1 MTEAGKSSLTAAS
14 LVAAGSDPPAAATAW
29 HTLSAAEAVALLG
42 SDAGAGL
49 TSDEAAARLATHGA
63 NELKAAERGGVLK
76 MFLGQ
81 FNDFMIWIL
90 MGAVALSAIE
100 GQVPEAIAITAIL
113 LLNGVLGFVQEYR
126 AERAMEALKQMAAP
140 TAAVV
145 RDGVE
150 LSVPAHELVPGDI
163 VLLTSG
169 DKIPADGRL
178 LETAA
183 LRVEEASLTGES
195 LPVHK
200 HSEALADPSLT
211 LGDRTDMVFAGTSVT
226 IGRGRVLIT
235 STGQGTEMGRIA
247 DLLAEQEEEHTP
259 LQKELRVVGKRI
271 AVGVLV
277 VAGIVFVQ
285 GMLRVLT
292 SPGGQ
297 GTWEKALTVNLLL
310 AISLAVAAIPEGL
323 PAIVTVSLSL
333 GVRLM
338 AQRNAIVRKLH
349 AVETLG
355 STTFICTDKTGT
367 LTRNEMVV
375 RRMLVGTDRADI
387 LPDWALCPAENVPNH
402 EDRELLL
409 AIAASCNDARFG
421 AEGRLVGDPTE
432 TALIVAADNLT
443 EERIRPARV
452 AEIPFDSE
460 RKRMTTV
467 HELGG
472 TRVAYVKGAPDIV
485 LALCAQA
492 RVAGETVPVTPDLLT
507 RLHAVNEEFASTGH
521 RTLAFA
527 MRELATDTALD
538 EASVER
544 DLTYVGIL
552 GMVDPPR
559 AEVPAAIEACHK
571 AGIHVA
577 MVTGDHALTARA
589 IGAEIG
595 LLEGKRVVTGVEL
608 EAMSDDELYASVEDI
623 RIYARVNPE
632 HKLRIVDALKRHG
645 HVVAMTGDGV
655 NDAPALK
662 KADIGVAM
670 GMVGTDVSR
679 EAADM
684 VLADDDF
691 ATIVTAIRFGRTVF
705 GNIRKFILFLLSCNV
720 SEVLIVFLGSFLIDK
735 PVLLPLQL
743 LWNNL
748 ITDGLPAL
756 ALGVD
761 PASPRVMD
769 QPPRSADEGILTR
782 SNQVQVLTQGALIT
796 AGALG
801 VYVYGEWF
809 MPNHSYQLG
818 QTMLLT
824 TMVLTQL
831 LHAFSFRSTTR
842 SIFSPESLR
851 NRWLLLAAA
860 GSFAAHLAVL
870 YVPAIA
876 RIFKTVPLGVG
887 EWGAVLV
894 ACLVPLLL
902 IDAVKV
908 ISGRRQAA

>member
-1 MTEAGKSSLTAAS
+1 MFDPSKTAATPWHVTEAE
-14 LVAAGSDPPAAATAW
+14 AAA
-29 HTLSAAEAVALLG
+29 ALLTC
-42 SDAGAGL
+42 DPATGL
-49 TSDEAAARLATHGA
+49 TGEEAAARLALVGP
-63 NELKAAERGGVLK
+63 NQLRPAERGGALR
-76 MFLGQ
+76 MFVGQ

-150 LSVPAHELVPGDI
+150 TSVPADTLVPGDV

-169 DKIPADGRL
+169 DKVPADGRL
-178 LETAA
+178 LEAAA

-195 LPVHK
+195 VPVQK
-200 HSEALADPSLT
+200 HAEVRCELDST
-211 LGDRTDMVFAGTSVT
+211 LGDRTSMVFAGTNVSV
-226 IGRGRVLIT
+226 GRGRVLVT
-235 STGQGTEMGRIA
+235 GTGQGTEMGRIA
-247 DLLAEQEEEHTP
+247 DLLAEQEDDETP
-259 LQKELRVVGKRI
+259 LQKELHVVGRRI
-271 AVGVLV
+271 AVAVLV
-277 VAGIVFVQ
+277 VAAIVFLQ
-285 GMLRVLT
+285 GMTRVLLG
-292 SPGGQ
+292 PGG
-297 GTWEKALTVNLLL
+297 GGWVEALTVNLLV

-375 RRMLVGTDRADI
+375 RRMIVGTDRADV
-387 LPDWALCPAENVPNH
+387 LPDWAVSPAERTPH
-402 EDRELLL
+402 TEDRDLLL
-409 AIAASCNDARFG
+409 TIAASCNDTRFAADG
-421 AEGRLVGDPTE
+421 ALVGDPTE
-432 TALIVAADNLT
+432 TALVVAADNLAH
-443 EERIRPARV
+443 ERLRPARIE
-452 AEIPFDSE
+452 EIPFDSE

-467 HELGG
+467 HQVDGR
-472 TRVAYVKGAPDIV
+472 RVAYVKGGPDIV
-485 LALCAQA
+485 LALCTTA
-492 RVAGETVPVTPDLLT
+492 RIAGETVALDDAL
-507 RLHAVNEEFASTGH
+507 RSRIHDMNEELAATGH
-521 RTLAFA
+521 RTLVFA
-527 MRELATDTALD
+527 MRDLAADETID
-538 EASVER
+538 EASTER

-577 MVTGDHALTARA
+577 MVTGDHALTAKA

-595 LLEGKRVVTGVEL
+595 LLEGKRVVTGAEL
-608 EAMSDDELYASVEDI
+608 ETMTDDDLYQAVEDI

-632 HKLRIVDALKRHG
+632 HKLRIVDALKRRG
-645 HVVAMTGDGV
+645 HIVAMTGDGV

-670 GMVGTDVSR
+670 GRVGTDVSR

-691 ATIVTAIRFGRTVF
+691 ATIVTAVRFGRTVF
-705 GNIRKFILFLLSCNV
+705 ANIRKFILFLLSCNA
-720 SEVLIVFLGSFLIDK
+720 SEVLIVFVGSFLIDK

-748 ITDGLPAL
+748 VTDGLPAL

-761 PASPRVMD
+761 PASPRVME
-769 QPPRSADEGILTR
+769 QPPRSANEGILTR
-782 SNQVQVLTQGALIT
+782 ANQTQVIAQGALIT
-796 AGALG
+796 VGALG
-801 VYVYGEWF
+801 VYIWGEWF
-809 MPNHSYQLG
+809 MPQHSYQLG

-831 LHAFSFRSTTR
+831 LHSLSFRSSTR
-842 SIFSPESLR
+842 SVFGAESLR
-851 NRWLLLAAA
+851 NRWLLLAVA
-860 GSFAAHLAVL
+860 GSFAAHLAVI
-870 YVPAIA
+870 YVPQIA
-876 RIFKTVPLGVG
+876 KVFGTVPLGLE
-887 EWGAVLV
+887 EWAAVAV
-894 ACLVPLLL
+894 ASIVPLAAM
-902 IDAVKV
+902 DALKV
-908 ISGRRQAA
+908 ISARRRASSDR

>member
-1 MTEAGKSSLTAAS
+1 
-14 LVAAGSDPPAAATAW
+14 
-29 HTLSAAEAVALLG
+29 
-42 SDAGAGL
+42 
-49 TSDEAAARLATHGA
+49 
-63 NELKAAERGGVLK
+63 

-81 FNDFMIWIL
+81 FNDFMISIL

-100 GQVPEAIAITAIL
+100 GQVPEAVAITAIL

-140 TAAVV
+140 TAAVM

-150 LSVPAHELVPGDI
+150 ASVTASSIVPGDV
-163 VLLTSG
+163 VLLASG

-178 LETAA
+178 LEAAA

-195 LPVHK
+195 APVHK
-200 HSEALADPSLT
+200 HTDALADASLT
-211 LGDRTDMVFAGTSVT
+211 LGDRTGMVFAGTSVA
-226 IGRGRVLIT
+226 IGRGRMLVT
-235 STGQGTEMGRIA
+235 ATGQCTEMGRIA

-271 AVGVLV
+271 ALAVLV
-277 VAGIVFVQ
+277 VAAIVFVQ
-285 GMLRVLT
+285 GMARVALT
-292 SPGGQ
+292 PGGG
-297 GTWEKALTVNLLL
+297 GTWVEALTINLLV

-375 RRMLVGTDRADI
+375 RRMLVGTDSAEV
-387 LPDWALCPAENVPNH
+387 LPDWAIQPAGAVPDH
-402 EDRELLL
+402 RDRELLL
-409 AIAASCNDARFG
+409 TIAAACNDTRFG
-421 AEGRLVGDPTE
+421 ADGRLVGDPTE
-432 TALIVAADNLT
+432 TALVVAADNLT
-443 EERIRPARV
+443 EDRVRPARV

-467 HELGG
+467 HQLDGG
-472 TRVAYVKGAPDIV
+472 LVAYVKGAPDIV
-485 LALCAQA
+485 LGLCTRA
-492 RVAGETVPVTPDLLT
+492 RIAGQTVPLTPELLA
-507 RLHAVNEEFASTGH
+507 RIHDANEEFAATGH
-521 RTLAFA
+521 RTLVFA
-527 MRELATDTALD
+527 ARDLAADEPVD
-538 EASVER
+538 EAATER
-544 DLTYVGIL
+544 DLTYIGIL
-552 GMVDPPR
+552 GLVDPPR
-559 AEVPAAIEACHK
+559 PEVPAAIEACHK

-577 MVTGDHALTARA
+577 MVTGDHALTAKA

-595 LLEGKRVVTGVEL
+595 LLEGKRVVTGTEL
-608 EAMSDDELYASVEDI
+608 EAMSDDELYEAVEDI

-632 HKLRIVDALKRHG
+632 HKLRIVDALKKHG

-662 KADIGVAM
+662 KADIGIAM
-670 GMVGTDVSR
+670 GKVGTDVSR

-705 GNIRKFILFLLSCNV
+705 ANIRKFILFLLSCNV

-748 ITDGLPAL
+748 VTDGLPAL

-761 PASPRVMD
+761 PASPRVME
-769 QPPRSADEGILTR
+769 QRPRSADEGILTKP
-782 SNQVQVLTQGALIT
+782 NQIQIVTQGALIT

-831 LHAFSFRSTTR
+831 LHSFSFRSTTR
-842 SIFSPESLR
+842 SVFSAESLK
-851 NRWLLLAAA
+851 NRWLVLAGV

-870 YVPAIA
+870 YAAPISAV
-876 RIFKTVPLGVG
+876 FKTVPLGVT
-887 EWGAVLV
+887 EWAAVIV
-894 ACLVPLLL
+894 ASLVPLAI
-902 IDAVKV
+902 IDGVKV
-908 ISGRRQAA
+908 LGSRRQAVAVR

>member
-1 MTEAGKSSLTAAS
+1 MTDSAKPAGTDTTRL
-14 LVAAGSDPPAAATAW
+14 W
-29 HTLSAAEAVALLG
+29 HTLTADAAVALLG
-42 SDAGAGL
+42 SDPDAGL
-49 TSDEAAARLATHGA
+49 TSAEAAARLVSHGP
-63 NELKAAERGGVLK
+63 NLLKPAERGGALR
-76 MFLGQ
+76 MFVGQ

-126 AERAMEALKQMAAP
+126 AERAMDALKQMAAP

-145 RDGVE
+145 RDGAE
-150 LSVPAHELVPGDI
+150 TSVTADALVPGDV

-169 DKIPADGRL
+169 DRIPADGRL
-178 LETAA
+178 LEAAA

-195 LPVHK
+195 APVHK
-200 HSEALADPSLT
+200 HTEALGDPSLAI
-211 LGDRTDMVFAGTSVT
+211 GDRTDMVFAGTSVS

-235 STGQGTEMGRIA
+235 STGQATEMGRIA
-247 DLLAEQEEEHTP
+247 DLLADQEEEHTP
-259 LQKELRVVGKRI
+259 LQKELRVVGKRLAI
-271 AVGVLV
+271 AVLI
-277 VAGIVFVQ
+277 VAAIVFVQ
-285 GMLRVLT
+285 GMARVFLT
-292 SPGGQ
+292 PGAES
-297 GTWEKALTVNLLL
+297 TWMNALTVNLLV

-387 LPDWALCPAENVPNH
+387 LPDWALCPAADIPNH

-409 AIAASCNDARFG
+409 TIAASCNDARFG
-421 AEGRLVGDPTE
+421 AEGQLVGDPTE

-460 RKRMTTV
+460 RKRMATV
-467 HELGG
+467 HEIGG
-472 TRVAYVKGAPDIV
+472 ARVAYVKGAPDIV
-485 LALCAQA
+485 LALCSSA
-492 RVAGETVPVTPDLLT
+492 RVAGATVPMTAGLLSHV
-507 RLHAVNEEFASTGH
+507 HAVNEEFAATGH
-521 RTLAFA
+521 RTLVFA
-527 MRELATDTALD
+527 MRDLPEDAPLD
-538 EASVER
+538 EDSVER

-559 AEVPAAIEACHK
+559 PEVPAAIEACHK

-577 MVTGDHALTARA
+577 MVTGDHALTAKA

-595 LLEGKRVVTGVEL
+595 LLEGKRVVSGSEL
-608 EAMSDDELYASVEDI
+608 EAMSDEDLYAAVEDI

-632 HKLRIVDALKRHG
+632 HKLRIVDALKRRG

-662 KADIGVAM
+662 RADIGIAM
-670 GMVGTDVSR
+670 GKVGTDVSR

-705 GNIRKFILFLLSCNV
+705 ANIRKFILFLLSCNV

-748 ITDGLPAL
+748 VTDGLPAL

-761 PASPRVMD
+761 PASPRVME
-769 QPPRSADEGILTR
+769 QKPRSADEGILTKPT
-782 SNQVQVLTQGALIT
+782 QLQIVVQGALIT

-801 VYVYGEWF
+801 VYIWGEWF
-809 MPNHSYQLG
+809 MPQHSYELG

-831 LHAFSFRSTTR
+831 LHSFSFRSSTR
-842 SIFSPESLR
+842 SVFSAESSK
-851 NRWLLLAAA
+851 NRWLLLAVA

-870 YVPAIA
+870 YVPAISTV
-876 RIFKTVPLGVG
+876 FKTVPLGLE

-894 ACLVPLLL
+894 ASFVPVAL
-902 IDAVKV
+902 IDLVKV
-908 ISGRRQAA
+908 TAARRRTAV

>member
-1 MTEAGKSSLTAAS
+1 MLDTAKTTETTWHVL
-14 LVAAGSDPPAAATAW
+14 PAD
-29 HTLSAAEAVALLG
+29 EAVALLG
-42 SDAGAGL
+42 SDALAGL
-49 TSDEAAARLATHGA
+49 ASDEAAERLASLGP
-63 NELKAAERGGVLK
+63 NELKPAERGGALK

-140 TAAVV
+140 TAAVL
-145 RDGVE
+145 RDGSEV
-150 LSVPAHELVPGDI
+150 SVTASTLVPGDI

-178 LETAA
+178 LEAAA

-195 LPVHK
+195 APVHK
-200 HSEALADPSLT
+200 HTDALADASLC
-211 LGDRTDMVFAGTSVT
+211 LGDRTGMVFAGTSVAV
-226 IGRGRVLIT
+226 GRGRMIVT
-235 STGQGTEMGRIA
+235 ATGQGTEMGRIA
-247 DLLAEQEEEHTP
+247 DLLAEQEEEQTP

-271 AVGVLV
+271 ALAVLV
-277 VAGIVFVQ
+277 VAAIVFVQ
-285 GMLRVLT
+285 GMARVAFT
-292 SPGGQ
+292 PGGC
-297 GTWEKALTVNLLL
+297 GTWVEALTINLLV

-375 RRMLVGTDRADI
+375 RRMLVGTDRADV
-387 LPDWALCPAENVPNH
+387 LPDWAIQPAQGVPNH
-402 EDRELLL
+402 QDRELLL
-409 AIAASCNDARFG
+409 TIAAACNDTRFG
-421 AEGRLVGDPTE
+421 AEGQLVGDPTE
-432 TALIVAADNLT
+432 TALVVAADNLT
-443 EERIRPARV
+443 DERVRPARV

-467 HELGG
+467 HELDG
-472 TRVAYVKGAPDIV
+472 RLVAYVKGAPDIV
-485 LALCAQA
+485 LGLCTRA
-492 RVAGETVPVTPDLLT
+492 RIAGETVPLTSELLS
-507 RLHAVNEEFASTGH
+507 RILDSNEEFAATGH
-521 RTLAFA
+521 RTLVFA
-527 MRELATDTALD
+527 TRELSADETID
-538 EASVER
+538 EATTER
-544 DLTYVGIL
+544 DLTYIGIL

-559 AEVPAAIEACHK
+559 PEVPAAIEACHK

-577 MVTGDHALTARA
+577 MVTGDHALTAKA

-595 LLEGKRVVTGVEL
+595 LLEGKRVVTGGEL
-608 EAMSDDELYASVEDI
+608 EAMSDDELYEAVEDI

-662 KADIGVAM
+662 KADIGIAM
-670 GMVGTDVSR
+670 GKVGTDVSR

-691 ATIVTAIRFGRTVF
+691 ATIVTAVRFGRTVF

-748 ITDGLPAL
+748 VTDGLPAL

-761 PASPRVMD
+761 PASPRVME
-769 QPPRSADEGILTR
+769 QSPRSAEEGILTR
-782 SNQVQVLTQGALIT
+782 PNQVQVLTQGALIT

-809 MPNHSYQLG
+809 MPHHSYQLG

-831 LHAFSFRSTTR
+831 LHSFSFRSTTR
-842 SIFSPESLR
+842 SVFSTASFR
-851 NRWLLLAAA
+851 NRWLVLAAV

-870 YVPAIA
+870 YVAPISAVF
-876 RIFKTVPLGVG
+876 RTVPLGVT
-887 EWGAVLV
+887 EWAAVIV
-894 ACLVPLLL
+894 ASLVPLAI
-902 IDAVKV
+902 IDTVKV
-908 ISGRRQAA
+908 LGARRRSALAA

>member
-1 MTEAGKSSLTAAS
+1 MNQAGKPPVVAAS
-14 LVAAGSDPPAAATAW
+14 GVATGSPPPAAATVW
-29 HTLSAAEAVALLG
+29 HTLSVADAIERLG
-42 SDAGAGL
+42 SDADAGL
-49 TSDEAAARLATHGA
+49 TSDESAARLASYGP
-63 NELKAAERGGVLK
+63 NLLKAAERGGALK

-90 MGAVALSAIE
+90 MGAVALSALE
-100 GQVPEAIAITAIL
+100 GQVAEAIAITAIL
-113 LLNGVLGFVQEYR
+113 VLNGVLGFVQEYR
-126 AERAMEALKQMAAP
+126 AERAMEALKEMAAP

-145 RDGVE
+145 RDGAE
-150 LSVPAHELVPGDI
+150 TSLPAHMLVPGDI

-169 DKIPADGRL
+169 DRVPADGRL
-178 LETAA
+178 LDAAA

-195 LPVHK
+195 HPVHK
-200 HSEALADPSLT
+200 HTDQLADPSLT

-235 STGQGTEMGRIA
+235 ATGQDTEMGRIA

-271 AVGVLV
+271 AVAVLV

-285 GMLRVLT
+285 GMLRVL
-292 SPGGQ
+292 SAPGGEGMWAQ
-297 GTWEKALTVNLLL
+297 ALTVNLLV

-387 LPDWALCPAENVPNH
+387 LPDWALGLVGAVPH
-402 EDRELLL
+402 QADRDLLL
-409 AIAASCNDARFG
+409 TIAASCNDARFG
-421 AEGRLVGDPTE
+421 ADGKLVGDPTE

-452 AEIPFDSE
+452 AEVPFDSE

-467 HELGG
+467 HELEGR
-472 TRVAYVKGAPDIV
+472 RVAYVKGAPDIV
-485 LALCAQA
+485 LALCAHA
-492 RVAGETVPVTPDLLT
+492 RVAGETVPVTPELLA
-507 RLHAVNEEFASTGH
+507 RIHAVNEEFASTGH

-527 MRELATDTALD
+527 MRELAVDTALD
-538 EASVER
+538 EASLER

-559 AEVPAAIEACHK
+559 PEVPAAIEACHK

-608 EAMSDDELYASVEDI
+608 EAMTDDELYASVEDI

-632 HKLRIVDALKRHG
+632 HKLRIVDALKRRG

-662 KADIGVAM
+662 KADIGIAM
-670 GMVGTDVSR
+670 GKVGTDVSR

-705 GNIRKFILFLLSCNV
+705 ANIRKFILFLLSCNV

-748 ITDGLPAL
+748 VTDGLPAL

-761 PASPRVMD
+761 PASPRVME
-769 QPPRSADEGILTR
+769 QAPRSTGEGILTR
-782 SNQVQVLTQGALIT
+782 PNQVQVLAQGALIT

-801 VYVYGEWF
+801 VYVWGEWF
-809 MPNHSYQLG
+809 MPGHNYQLG

-824 TMVLTQL
+824 TMVVTQL

-842 SIFSPESLR
+842 SILSRESLK
-851 NRWLLLAAA
+851 NRWLLLACS
-860 GSFAAHLAVL
+860 GSFLAHMAVL

-876 RIFKTVPLGVG
+876 KVFKTVPLGPSEWAVVIVG
-887 EWGAVLV
+887 SLA
-894 ACLVPLLL
+894 PLLV
-902 IDAVKV
+902 IDVLKV
-908 ISGRRQAA
+908 IAGRARAS

>member
-1 MTEAGKSSLTAAS
+1 MTDQAESTARETSTVWHSLGA
-14 LVAAGSDPPAAATAW
+14 DD
-29 HTLSAAEAVALLG
+29 AVALLA

-49 TSDEAAARLATHGA
+49 TAAEAASRLASYGP
-63 NELKAAERGGVLK
+63 NELKAAERGGALK

-150 LSVPAHELVPGDI
+150 TSVAADALVPGDI
-163 VLLTSG
+163 VLLASG

-178 LETAA
+178 LEAAA

-195 LPVHK
+195 APVHK
-200 HSEALADPSLT
+200 HTDALADESLT
-211 LGDRTDMVFAGTSVT
+211 LGDRSDMVFAGTSVT
-226 IGRGRVLIT
+226 VGRGRVLVT
-235 STGQGTEMGRIA
+235 STGMATEMGRIA

-259 LQKELRVVGKRI
+259 LQRELHTVGRRI
-271 AVGVLV
+271 AIAVLV
-277 VAGIVFVQ
+277 VAGIVFAQ
-285 GMLRVLT
+285 GMIRVFVT
-292 SPGGQ
+292 PGGG
-297 GTWEKALTVNLLL
+297 GTWVEALTINLLV

-375 RRMLVGTDRADI
+375 RRMLVGTDRVEV
-387 LPDWALCPAENVPNH
+387 LPDWAVRPA
-402 EDRELLL
+402 DRMPDERDRDLLL
-409 AIAASCNDARFG
+409 SIAASCNDTRFG
-421 AEGRLVGDPTE
+421 AEGQLIGDPTE
-432 TALIVAADNLT
+432 TALVVAADNLAD
-443 EERIRPARV
+443 ERVRPTRI
-452 AEIPFDSE
+452 AELPFDSE

-467 HELGG
+467 HLLDGR
-472 TRVAYVKGAPDIV
+472 RVAYLKGAPDIV
-485 LALCAQA
+485 LGLCTSA
-492 RVAGETVPVTPDLLT
+492 RIAGETVTLTPELVSRIHD
-507 RLHAVNEEFASTGH
+507 ANEEYAATGH
-521 RTLAFA
+521 RTLVFA
-527 MRELATDTALD
+527 MRDLAADETIDETAT
-538 EASVER
+538 ER

-559 AEVPAAIEACHK
+559 AEVPAAIAACHK

-577 MVTGDHALTARA
+577 MVTGDHALTAKA

-595 LLEGKRVVTGVEL
+595 LLEGKRVVTGAEL
-608 EAMSDDELYASVEDI
+608 EAMSDDELYDAVEEI

-632 HKLRIVDALKRHG
+632 HKLRIVDALKRRG

-662 KADIGVAM
+662 KADIGIAM
-670 GMVGTDVSR
+670 GKVGTDVSR

-705 GNIRKFILFLLSCNV
+705 ANIRKFILFLLSCNV

-748 ITDGLPAL
+748 VTDGLPAL

-761 PASPRVMD
+761 PASPRAME
-769 QPPRSADEGILTR
+769 QSPRSAEEGILTKA
-782 SNQVQVLTQGALIT
+782 NQAQVLTQGALIT

-801 VYVYGEWF
+801 VYVVGEWL

-831 LHAFSFRSTTR
+831 LHSFSFRSTTK
-842 SIFSPESLR
+842 SLFSRESLG
-851 NRWLLLAAA
+851 NRWLVLAAA
-860 GSFAAHLAVL
+860 GSFTAHLAVL
-870 YVPAIA
+870 YVPPIA
-876 RIFKTVPLGVG
+876 AVFKTVPLGPI

-894 ACLVPLLL
+894 ATLVPLTI
-902 IDAVKV
+902 IDVVKTTAA
-908 ISGRRQAA
+908 RRSAATV